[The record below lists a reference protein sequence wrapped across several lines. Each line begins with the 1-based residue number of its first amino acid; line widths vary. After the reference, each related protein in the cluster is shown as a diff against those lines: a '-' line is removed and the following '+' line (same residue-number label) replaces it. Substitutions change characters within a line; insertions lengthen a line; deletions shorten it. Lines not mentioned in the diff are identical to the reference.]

1 MPAPIPLPVRQVIFK
16 RWRKGESV
24 AILAEE
30 LKLSV
35 RTVQHLIRRFAARGQ
50 SGVEPDYAHCATN
63 KLPTDGDPFQKAIQ
77 MRQQHPGWGS
87 GLIRVFLQEQGEKAC
102 PSERTLQRWFRR
114 SLLSPA
120 PAGRRPASD
129 AHRACHPHDVWQ
141 MDAVDQL
148 PLATGEQVSWLRLVD
163 ECSGVVLQT
172 TIFPPVLLESG
183 AAYGRAGDVA
193 LGFFAVGKAS
203 AFARGQRHPVGI
215 GGRLAYRT
223 GLVANR
229 LGRGHDL
236 ESCSNSSGQW
246 CGRTLARDGQTLDR
260 TGHMQGR
267 RRIAKTHGRHGSHS
281 T

>member
-24 AILAEE
+24 AILAVEV
-30 LKLSV
+30 KLSV
-35 RTVQHLIRRFAARGQ
+35 RTVQQLIFSFDARGQ

-148 PLATGEQVSWLRLVD
+148 PLATGQQVSWLRLVD

-172 TIFPPVLLESG
+172 TIFPPAFLESG
-183 AAYGRAGDVA
+183 RAYGCAGDVA

-203 AFARGQRHPVGI
+203 A
-215 GGRLAYRT
+215 
-223 GLVANR
+223 
-229 LGRGHDL
+229 
-236 ESCSNSSGQW
+236 
-246 CGRTLARDGQTLDR
+246 LAR
-260 TGHMQGR
+260 
-267 RRIAKTHGRHGSHS
+267 
-281 T
+281 